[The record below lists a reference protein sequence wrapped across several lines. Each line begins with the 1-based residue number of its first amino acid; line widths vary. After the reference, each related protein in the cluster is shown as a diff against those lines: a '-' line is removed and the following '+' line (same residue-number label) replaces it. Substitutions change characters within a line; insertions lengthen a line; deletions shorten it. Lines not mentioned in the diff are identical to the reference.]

1 MKKILIAF
9 TALLF
14 YSSFAQVTNTI
25 DVQWKSDNFI
35 NFDSYK
41 IKVPHFQLNNFYFD
55 EGSNEIFFNQKITV
69 ENTFDENNIRIIN
82 VTYEPISIA
91 DLGVLN
97 QSKIPS
103 SINFEVKNSRG
114 RDVNYAFIQFSPI
127 VKNNNSFRKVTS
139 ITYSF
144 NYSSSERNQTL
155 AVSDYLGIRNS
166 VLSTGEWY
174 RFYVEKSGVY
184 RISRS
189 FLSQL
194 GMNTNTD
201 PRKIKIYG
209 NGGRMLP
216 LLNSVEYPIDLEEN
230 AIQFI
235 GEEDGVFDTN
245 DYILF
250 YAEGVENWNQESL
263 TNLNLYDSK
272 SYYYVTSSGGDGK
285 RIQNSNQPEGNP
297 TLIISKFNDYQFFE
311 KDEIN
316 IGRLGRVWYGSPF
329 SFQNSQEYQFNFP
342 NIDTSVPL
350 QISFSAAAEAFVAT
364 SMNLSLN
371 GQNIQTFN
379 FNPVIPTSSVI
390 FDNLSTS
397 FTTTAPSQNISIQ
410 VTYNNNGI
418 PTARGYL
425 NYINITAVR
434 NLAGIGKQFEFKS
447 NQVASQIGIGEYQIT
462 NANGITQIWDVTDRF
477 NVSSYVNNNQ
487 SVFTFKTNLG
497 DERKY
502 IALDPSD
509 FYIPRRDS
517 QSKVVNQNLKGTIF
531 NNNSGQFSDID
542 YLIITPTNL
551 IQPAEK
557 LANFHRNYSNL
568 NVKVVPLD
576 FIYQEFSSGKQDIA
590 AIRNFIRYIYYN
602 ASAPSKRVKYVNLF
616 GDTSFDYKNRIPN
629 NTNIT
634 PIFHSLNSNNLL
646 SSTMSDD
653 FFAMMDE
660 NEGRMLSSADIM
672 DLAVGR
678 MLVDNIAQAYQ
689 MVDKVIDY
697 HDIKSY
703 GRWRNNFTLIS
714 DDVDES
720 WEVVIQQQ
728 LDNLGNNIGI
738 QKPEVNVIKIHTDS
752 YVQETSAGGQ
762 RYPKAKEDIINAF
775 NQGSLV
781 FNYFGHGGEEV
792 LAKERIFEKTD
803 AQNLNNQ
810 YKYPLFVTV
819 TCEFTR
825 FDNPYRPT
833 AGEYTY
839 WNPKGGA
846 ISLVT
851 TTRRIG
857 VTTGQDINNFLAS
870 FLYGFNSNDEI
881 TISEALRMSKNAYGP
896 QTLMVFY
903 VGDPALKLAIPKPK
917 VVLTHINNEPSEN
930 SEFIF
935 KALSSVTLS
944 GEVRDPNT
952 DLLITNFN
960 GDLAVQIFDKEINRT
975 TLGNDNVTLGGQLL
989 TMNFTTL
996 GETIFRGNASINN
1009 GKFEFSFVVPRDIT
1023 IPIGNGRISFYAKT
1037 EQPFLQDKSG
1047 YNTTIKVGG
1056 INENAPVD
1064 NTGPTVRLY
1073 MNDETFI
1080 SGGITNENPIF
1091 LAFLQDENGIN
1102 TASGIGHDII
1112 AILDGNESNPY
1123 ILNDYYETELD
1134 DFTSGKVRFPFRNLA
1149 KGLHTITFRAWDV
1162 YNNPVTAEIQF
1173 IVVGDDTVTLT
1184 NVLNYPNPFVNYTQF
1199 WFTHNKPFEPLDVQV
1214 QIMTITGKIVKTI
1227 NQSIATEGF
1236 LSREITWD
1244 GKDDFGDKIGKGVYI
1259 YKLTVKSNITNKKTE
1274 KIEKLVI
1281 L

>member
-1 MKKILIAF
+1 MKKTLILLTVF
-9 TALLF
+9 LCQLGN
-14 YSSFAQVTNTI
+14 AQVTNTI
-25 DVQWKSDNFI
+25 EVQWKTDNFI
-35 NFDSYK
+35 NFDSHK
-41 IKVPHFQLNNFYFD
+41 IKIPQFQLNNFSFD
-55 EGSNEIFFNQKITV
+55 ETSKEIFFHQKIKV
-69 ENTFDENNIRIIN
+69 DGQINENSVRILN
-82 VTYEPISIA
+82 VTYESISASDLGELNIQKIPNEHNFEIKNSIA
-91 DLGVLN
+91 RDLTYG
-97 QSKIPS
+97 
-103 SINFEVKNSRG
+103 
-114 RDVNYAFIQFSPI
+114 FISFSPI
-127 VKNNNSFRKVTS
+127 VKSNATYRKITS

-144 NYSSSERNQTL
+144 DYGSSQRNQIEST
-155 AVSDYLGIRNS
+155 ADYIGIRNS
-166 VLSTGEWY
+166 VLSSGEWY

-216 LLNSVEYPIDLEEN
+216 LLNSIDYPIDLEEN

-235 GEEDGVFDTN
+235 GEEDGVFDSN

-263 TNLNLYDSK
+263 TNLNLYDTK

-285 RIQNSNQPEGNP
+285 RIQTANEPTGNP
-297 TLIISKFNDYQFFE
+297 TLNITKFNDYQFHE
-311 KDEIN
+311 RDVVN
-316 IGRLGRVWYGSPF
+316 IGRLGRLWHGDPF
-329 SFQNSQEYQFNFP
+329 SFQNSQQYQFNFP
-342 NIDTSVPL
+342 NIDASVPL
-350 QISFSAAAEAFVAT
+350 QISFAAAAEAFVAT
-364 SMNLSLN
+364 NMTLSIN
-371 GQNIQTFN
+371 GQNTQTFN
-379 FNPVIPTSSVI
+379 FNLVDPTSSVI
-390 FDNLSTS
+390 FDTVSTN
-397 FTTTAPSQNISIQ
+397 FTANASENITIDL
-410 VTYNNNGI
+410 TYNNNGI
-418 PTARGYL
+418 PTAKGYL
-425 NYINITAVR
+425 NYINIRAVR
-434 NLAGIGKQFEFKS
+434 NLVGIGKQFQF
-447 NQVASQIGIGEYQIT
+447 QFDQAATQIGIGEYQIT
-462 NANGITQIWDVTDRF
+462 NANNIAEVWDVTDRF
-477 NVSSYVNNNQ
+477 NVTKYVNTNQ
-487 SVFTFKTNLG
+487 SAFRFKTNLG
-497 DERKY
+497 EIRKY
-502 IALDPSD
+502 IAIDPTD
-509 FYIPRRDS
+509 LFIPRRDP
-517 QSKVVNQNLKGTIF
+517 QSKVNNQNLKGTIF
-531 NNNSGQFSDID
+531 NNNTGQFSDID
-542 YLIITPTNL
+542 YLIITPSNL

-568 NVKVVPLD
+568 NVKVVPLEL
-576 FIYQEFSSGKQDIA
+576 IYQEFSSGKQDIA
-590 AIRNFIRYIYYN
+590 GIRNFIRYVYLN
-602 ASAPSKRVKYVNLF
+602 ASSPNKRVKYVNLF
-616 GDTSFDYKNRIPN
+616 GDASFDYKNRIPN
-629 NTNIT
+629 NTNIAPT
-634 PIFHSLNSNNLL
+634 FHALNSNNLL
-646 SSTMSDD
+646 SSIMTDD
-653 FFAMMDE
+653 FYAMMDE
-660 NEGRMLSSADIM
+660 NEGRMLSQVDAMDI
-672 DLAVGR
+672 AVGR
-678 MLVDNIAQAYQ
+678 MLVENTTQAYE
-689 MVDKVIDY
+689 MVEKVIEY

-714 DDVDES
+714 DDVDVA
-720 WEVVIQQQ
+720 WEEVIQRQ

-738 QKPEVNVIKIHTDS
+738 QKPGVNVIKIHSDS
-752 YVQETSAGGQ
+752 YVQETSSGGQ
-762 RYPKAKEDIINAF
+762 RYPKVKEDIINAF

-781 FNYFGHGGEEV
+781 FNFFGHGGEEV
-792 LAKERIFEKTD
+792 LAKERIFEKAD

-870 FLYGFNSNDEI
+870 FLYGFNSNEEI
-881 TISEALRMSKNAYGP
+881 TISEALRMSKNTYGP

-903 VGDPALKLAIPKPK
+903 IGDPALKLAIPKPK
-917 VVLTHINNEPSEN
+917 VVLTEINNSPSETSDFVFN
-930 SEFIF
+930 
-935 KALSSVTLS
+935 ALSPVTLS
-944 GEVRDPNT
+944 GEVRDADSNI
-952 DLLITNFN
+952 LLNNFN
-960 GDLAVQIFDKEINRT
+960 GDLAIQIFDKPINRT
-975 TLGNDNVTLGGQLL
+975 TLGNDNVIIDNQIHK
-989 TMNFTTL
+989 MNFTTL
-996 GETIFRGNASINN
+996 GETIFRGNASITN

-1023 IPIGNGRISFYAKT
+1023 IPIGNGRISFYAKSQ
-1037 EQPFLQDKSG
+1037 QPTLQDKSG
-1047 YNTTIKVGG
+1047 YDTTIKIGG

-1091 LAFLQDENGIN
+1091 LAFLEDENGIN

-1112 AILDGNESNPY
+1112 AILDGDETNPY

-1134 DFTSGKVRFPFRNLA
+1134 DYTKGKVRFPFRNLE

-1173 IVVGDDTVTLT
+1173 IVVGEDTVTLK

-1199 WFTHNKPFEPLDVQV
+1199 WFTHNRPFEPLDVQV

-1227 NQSIATEGF
+1227 NQTVSTEGF

-1259 YKLTVKSNITNKKTE
+1259 YKLTVKSNVTNKKTE